1 MHTQALA
8 VCLCLEA
15 PGEKFLVGKR
25 VNSGLYCLPGGKVE
39 AGETLCEAL
48 KREVKEEC
56 GLDISTFEAIDARES
71 PGYVCIYYHA
81 LLPSQPTPV
90 NGEPKLFSAWE
101 WLTLEELPEKCLWY
115 TRPVLERIVRPRD
128 YQPEPKEV
136 DPKKPGCTAKLGLS
150 PKELLGYLLNYY
162 RPQHMEMLAKHFE
175 TCKYCSL
182 KLEGARLAL
191 DSTLGPNKAK
201 INFEQEAKERALKVA
216 EKFDK

>member
-56 GLDISTFEAIDARES
+56 GLDISTFEAVDTRES

-81 LLPSQPTPV
+81 LLKSQPAPI

-101 WLTLEELPEKCLWY
+101 WLTLQELPEACLWY
-115 TRPVLERIVRPRD
+115 TRPVLERIVRARG
-128 YQPEPKEV
+128 
-136 DPKKPGCTAKLGLS
+136 PKKPSCEMGYNLT
-150 PKELLGYLLNYY
+150 PKELLGYLL
-162 RPQHMEMLAKHFE
+162 RTHSPKHMILLNKHFDV
-175 TCKYCSL
+175 CKYCSL
-182 KLEGARLAL
+182 KLEGTRLAL